1 VKEHVRTNC
10 VKVIVDGAAVTVDDP
25 ETLVTLSVELRAAA
39 PGAPGMLPEGLRR
52 IEGAH
57 AFLDINVFGSV
68 ARGEARPDSDLDL
81 LVGFEP
87 SASLLDHVGL
97 VQGLEELLGL
107 EGDVATRNALKPRD
121 ELVCAEAIDL

>member
-1 VKEHVRTNC
+1 
-10 VKVIVDGAAVTVDDP
+10 VTDDVLTM
-25 ETLVTLSVELRAAA
+25 EELR
-39 PGAPGMLPEGLRR
+39 RR
-52 IEGAH
+52 RAEILDLARKHEAH
-57 AFLDINVFGSV
+57 RIAVFGSV

-81 LVGFEP
+81 LVDFEP

-107 EGDVATRNALKPRD
+107 EVDVVTRNALKPRE